1 MNTLEAAQ
9 VLLVSR
15 DAAHEV
21 ARVKLRD
28 LVALARA
35 RVLQVEA
42 DRDVA
47 ARRLLRR
54 ADAKV
59 AVRERRVAQAVA
71 EIIERTIDARLLA
84 LPLRVGLRRE
94 VVRYLPGGLR
104 KSDGQ
109 FAARIVDAEEN
120 VGDGSA
126 ALRAGKP
133 GLDDAGDVLVH
144 PVDAHGSPV
153 DEDDDRGLAR
163 RVDGLHQLQLS
174 ARQIETRAARA
185 LADGLRRPVAEDDY
199 DRVRILRDLHRL
211 VYPVLLLLRQRLR
224 QHFRL
229 LPVRLLVA

>member
-15 DAAHEV
+15 DAAHKV
-21 ARVKLRD
+21 ARVELHD

-59 AVRERRVAQAVA
+59 AVSESGVAQAVA
-71 EIIERTIDARLLA
+71 EIVERAVDARLLA

-104 KSDGQ
+104 ERDGEL
-109 FAARIVDAEEN
+109 AARIVVAEEN
-120 VGDGSA
+120 VGDGRS

-144 PVDAHGSPV
+144 PVDAHWSPV

-163 RVDGLHQLQLS
+163 RVDG
-174 ARQIETRAARA
+174 
-185 LADGLRRPVAEDDY
+185 
-199 DRVRILRDLHRL
+199 
-211 VYPVLLLLRQRLR
+211 
-224 QHFRL
+224 
-229 LPVRLLVA
+229 

>member
-59 AVRERRVAQAVA
+59 AVSERRVAQAVS
-71 EIIERTIDARLLA
+71 EIIERAVHARLLA
-84 LPLRVGLRRE
+84 LPLRVGLRRKII
-94 VVRYLPGGLR
+94 RYLSNRLR
-104 KSDGQ
+104 KSDRELP
-109 FAARIVDAEEN
+109 ARIVVAEEN
-120 VGDGSA
+120 VGYPSA
-126 ALRAGKP
+126 ALRAG
-133 GLDDAGDVLVH
+133 
-144 PVDAHGSPV
+144 
-153 DEDDDRGLAR
+153 E
-163 RVDGLHQLQLS
+163 
-174 ARQIETRAARA
+174 
-185 LADGLRRPVAEDDY
+185 
-199 DRVRILRDLHRL
+199 
-211 VYPVLLLLRQRLR
+211 
-224 QHFRL
+224 
-229 LPVRLLVA
+229 